1 MHRWCG
7 EEFADL
13 HGDTR
18 GQDWHRYV
26 TLLGAEWES
35 GGKMRM
41 SLMQH
46 FALQSTTSN
55 ELQNQS
61 HILDQA
67 LGMETLDGCWNLRV
81 SHPFILLSL
90 RSIYWH
96 FTICLQCPR
105 NWRSNHMLYSAR
117 YKLNKCIPRVTAK
130 CKKTQTLT
138 QSVQWEEVQ
147 NELSSVKKKKR
158 WTLLAYTVTKL
169 MSLGTLGGDS
179 EPHFTLNTVSF
190 SPLHCS
196 VLWGA
201 NYFQKAPGGLVA
213 PDLRFQLKSG

>member
-1 MHRWCG
+1 MSDSCPTDAQMVWWRVRWSP
-7 EEFADL
+7 
-13 HGDTR
+13 
-18 GQDWHRYV
+18 WRY
-26 TLLGAEWES
+26 TWPRLTQICYSSGGWES
-35 GGKMRM
+35 GGNMRM

-55 ELQNQS
+55 ELQSQS

-105 NWRSNHMLYSAR
+105 NWRSNYMLYSAR

-147 NELSSVKKKKR
+147 NELSSV
-158 WTLLAYTVTKL
+158 
-169 MSLGTLGGDS
+169 
-179 EPHFTLNTVSF
+179 
-190 SPLHCS
+190 
-196 VLWGA
+196 
-201 NYFQKAPGGLVA
+201 
-213 PDLRFQLKSG
+213 